1 MFQKEVAD
9 KISGKSYGRLS
20 IISSYRLKIINKF
33 NVSANCF
40 FPKPKVVSTV
50 LHLVPVKIKNYN
62 IKNLKNLEF
71 ITNIFFSKKRKIIN
85 KILKKNFKQKQIMMF
100 KNLNINNRPS
110 DLKKEF
116 YYQATEIYEKG

>member
-1 MFQKEVAD
+1 MFLRIV
-9 KISGKSYGRLS
+9 
-20 IISSYRLKIINKF
+20 
-33 NVSANCF
+33 

-85 KILKKNFKQKQIMMF
+85 KTLKKF
-100 KNLNINNRPS
+100 
-110 DLKKEF
+110 
-116 YYQATEIYEKG
+116 